1 MRRIGALADA
11 LRRRR
16 RALAWSGVA
25 LALLTA
31 RWWALP
37 LLSRMEYFRVRHV
50 EVRGTTLAE
59 PTEIVRILGVDSS
72 FSLWAD
78 LDSLAERVGALPY
91 VAGVE
96 VSRRPP
102 GTLVVTIHERQPVA
116 FVPARSGLVPVD
128 RDGVTLPFDPVR
140 AVLDLPVAQQRDTA
154 VLRLLDE
161 IRSSVPQL
169 FARISQARRESGGDI
184 VLRLETWSVRLRGD
198 VAPASLGA
206 LFSVEADLARRGLR
220 PVELDLRFRDQIVAR
235 LP

>member
-1 MRRIGALADA
+1 
-11 LRRRR
+11 
-16 RALAWSGVA
+16 
-25 LALLTA
+25 
-31 RWWALP
+31 
-37 LLSRMEYFRVRHV
+37 MEYFRIRHV

-59 PTEIVRILGVDSS
+59 PADIVRILGVDSS

-78 LDSLAERVGALPY
+78 LDSLAQRVRALPY

-102 GTLVVTIHERQPVA
+102 GTLIVTVRERRPVA
-116 FVPARSGLVPVD
+116 FVPARSSLVPVD

-140 AVLDLPVAQQRDTA
+140 AVLDLPVVQQRDTA

-169 FARISQARRESGGDI
+169 FARISEARRESGGDI
-184 VLRLETWSVRLRGD
+184 VLRLESWSVRLRGD

-206 LFSVEADLARRGLR
+206 LFSVEADLARRGLH